1 MSEPRPQDQPPE
13 PPAGHKLRPP
23 ALPLKPL
30 LLVLGLAVTAYA
42 AALLVWG
49 DSPRLAWQRLWSWT
63 GLQAAALCLLSYAL
77 RGWRWRLWMAHHG
90 RRFNVLQGL
99 RLYLAGYAFT
109 PTPGNV
115 GEAVRGLM
123 LARNPLGAGQSL
135 AIFGAERLA
144 DLLCL
149 LLLSLPAAVWAY
161 ERGLLRAAP
170 GWLLGLL
177 AGGLV
182 LAALL
187 LGLLI
192 RWRERLRQ
200 RLGWLRQAGDCL
212 AVRPLLW
219 LALTLAAWA
228 AQGLAVWLICRD
240 AGVALGL
247 LTATGFYA
255 VAMVAGALSALP
267 AGLVGTEAVLTGLLV
282 AHGALPGVAV
292 GITVLV
298 RLLTLWLAVALGLL
312 ALLYSAAVAKE
323 ISFR

>member
-1 MSEPRPQDQPPE
+1 MPDKLPPGQPPAAAQ
-13 PPAGHKLRPP
+13 PPAFK
-23 ALPLKPL
+23 LPLKQL
-30 LLVLGLAVTAYA
+30 LLVLGLAATVYA
-42 AALLVWG
+42 AALLLWG
-49 DSPRLAWQRLWSWT
+49 KSPGLALEPLWSWT
-63 GLQAAALCLLSYAL
+63 GLQAASLCLVNYGL
-77 RGWRWRLWMAHHG
+77 RGWRWRLWMAHYG
-90 RRFNVLQGL
+90 RHFGVLQGL

-123 LARNPLGAGQSL
+123 LAQQPLGARQSL

-149 LLLSLPAAVWAY
+149 LLLCLPALAWAY
-161 ERGLLRAAP
+161 QRGLAQVAP
-170 GWLLGLL
+170 GWLVG
-177 AGGLV
+177 V
-182 LAALL
+182 LAAGLALGTLL

-192 RWRERLRQ
+192 RFRQEMSQ
-200 RLGWLRQAGDCL
+200 RLGWLRQAWDCL

-219 LALTLAAWA
+219 FALTLAAWA
-228 AQGLAVWLICRD
+228 AQGLAVWLICRHG
-240 AGVALGL
+240 GVALDM
-247 LTATGFYA
+247 LTAAGVYA

-267 AGLVGTEAVLTGLLV
+267 AGLGGTEAVLTGLLV

-298 RLLTLWLAVALGLL
+298 RLLTLWLAVAIGLL
-312 ALLYSAAVAKE
+312 ALLYSAAIARE